1 MERIS
6 ERYIWYI
13 YTYIHTHISLNH
25 FAVQLKHCKS
35 TVLRFKKKPSRT
47 LNLDPESCILKG
59 KRHTEG
65 LEKKPSSSV
74 DKDYNP
80 EEQDWACLTSSL

>member
-6 ERYIWYI
+6 ERYIYKVYI
-13 YTYIHTHISLNH
+13 YIRSLNH
-25 FAVQLKHCKS
+25 FAVQLKHCES
-35 TVLRFKKKPSRT
+35 TVLRFKKKNPLT

-74 DKDYNP
+74 DKDYNA